1 MNNILIHGPDGDE
14 FNSDVYAYDAKSNKF
29 TFHNLIRATWLVFDD
44 VDITIDVTG
53 FLIEITCTYRH
64 NLNFS

>member
-1 MNNILIHGPDGDE
+1 MNNIIIHSPDGDE
-14 FNSDVYAYDAKSNKF
+14 FNSDAYEYDAESNKF
-29 TFHNLIRATWLVFDD
+29 TFHSLIRSTWLVFDD

-53 FLIEITCTYRH
+53 FLIEITCAYRH

>member
-1 MNNILIHGPDGDE
+1 MNNVIIHAPDGNE
-14 FNSDVYAYDAKSNKF
+14 YNTNAYAYYEDSNQLKF
-29 TFHNLIRATWLVFDD
+29 RDLITGNWLIIDD

-53 FLIEITCTYRH
+53 FIIEISCTYRH